1 MKATGRT
8 WRMAVRG
15 LRGGAWMLLMAL
27 AGCSALGL
35 DYFKGEKAAWTQ
47 VVVSAADDANGD
59 SPVAVD
65 LVLVRDETLMARFT
79 ELTAAR
85 WFAGKADLL
94 NTYPQGLRYDGW
106 EVVPGQHL
114 TVPGEKFEGPRVA
127 GAFVFARYAVPGAHR
142 ARVDAFSGRLLI
154 RLENKGFT
162 VMAGQ

>member
-1 MKATGRT
+1 MKATGWAR
-8 WRMAVRG
+8 RAG
-15 LRGGAWMLLMAL
+15 LGGALILLAAL

-35 DYFKGEKAAWTQ
+35 DYFKGEKPAWKQ

-65 LVLVRDETLMARFT
+65 LVLVKDETLLARFA
-79 ELTAAR
+79 ELTAAK
-85 WFAGKADLL
+85 WFAGRADLL
-94 NTYPQGLRYDGW
+94 NTYPQGLRYEGW

-114 TVPGEKFEGPRVA
+114 TVPGEKLEGPRVA
-127 GAFVFARYAVPGAHR
+127 GAFVFARYAAPGAHR

-162 VMAGQ
+162 VTASQ